1 MVRTYLDLSIN
12 ERINLKSWYVSLPL
26 AYHFKNGTL
35 KKDVNEMFSDF
46 YVGGGRQR
54 KQKWRVL
61 SLEPCIGT

>member
-46 YVGGGRQR
+46 YVGGEDSANKNGESSV
-54 KQKWRVL
+54 WNHV
-61 SLEPCIGT
+61 